1 MASALK
7 EWNDNQVCVITCDG
21 RLIQGKLVGY
31 DQLQNLI
38 LQDAQER
45 VYQLPPPQ
53 KGSDDDED
61 DDEVLEVVPLGL
73 YIIRGDNVAIVS
85 DVKDEV
91 WASQEKNQFEEFTK
105 DSEAVKAV
113 VQFIN

>member
-1 MASALK
+1 MV
-7 EWNDNQVCVITCDG
+7 NDETTKKDPVCVLTCDG

-45 VYQLPPPQ
+45 VYQLPL
-53 KGSDDDED
+53 SSNDNDDDEEE
-61 DDEVLEVVPLGL
+61 EVLEIVPLGL

-91 WASQEKNQFEEFTK
+91 WESQTKNQYKDFTK
-105 DSEAVKAV
+105 DSEGIKPV
-113 VQFIN
+113 VQFIR